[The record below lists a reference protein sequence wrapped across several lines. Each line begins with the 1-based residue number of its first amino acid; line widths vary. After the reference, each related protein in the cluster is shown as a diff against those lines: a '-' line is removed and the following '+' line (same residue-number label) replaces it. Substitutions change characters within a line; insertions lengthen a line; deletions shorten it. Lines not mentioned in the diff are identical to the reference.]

1 MGTATAR
8 AIVHVGTQKTGST
21 SLQAWL
27 DLSRSALEEKTSV
40 RLYEGL
46 FGSNHYEFGLLS
58 ARPSRNGFGEREFPD
73 WRISEWRSEATDHIR
88 AQVDQSI
95 AAGTDLLVSSEVI
108 SLLRNRDEIEEFQ
121 ELLSPLQVSI
131 VVVLRDPA
139 EFLKSYRRQIGPG
152 RWSRYEESAG
162 YTEPDSWLVDYEG
175 MIDAFQSV
183 FGENNVSTV
192 NYEDSLE
199 HFGSVI
205 PAVALAAGLPLEQLP
220 PWLAQSW
227 DNPSADRTPDVFDAL
242 GDENVFSSYTMLA
255 RKVESRSRE
264 NVALM
269 TYAKIIEAQA
279 ERQEQKQKSEQAQ
292 MQTQA
297 SQLQHATSLN
307 EALTSS
313 LSWRITTPLRKLK
326 SLIKR

>member
-1 MGTATAR
+1 MGTTESR
-8 AIVHVGTQKTGST
+8 AIVHIGTQKTGST
-21 SLQAWL
+21 SLQSWL
-27 DLSRSALEEKTSV
+27 DLSRPALEEKTSV

-108 SLLRNRDEIEEFQ
+108 SLLRHRDEIEDFQ

-152 RWSRYEESAG
+152 QWSRYEESAG
-162 YTEPDSWLVDYEG
+162 YTESDSWLVDYEG

-183 FGENNVSTV
+183 FGENNVNTV
-192 NYEDSLE
+192 DYEDSLDN
-199 HFGSVI
+199 FGSVI

-227 DNPSADRTPDVFDAL
+227 ENLSAEDAPDVFDAL
-242 GDENVFSSYTMLA
+242 QDDNVFSAYTTLV
-255 RKVESRSRE
+255 RNVETRSRE
-264 NVALM
+264 NLALI
-269 TYAKIIEAQA
+269 THAKTIEAEAQA
-279 ERQEQKQKSEQAQ
+279 AQRQLIEDLDGARNE
-292 MQTQA
+292 
-297 SQLQHATSLN
+297 LQHSTRLN

-313 LSWRITTPLRKLK
+313 LSWRITHPLRKLK